1 MSLCARMRLFVCLCV
16 CLCACGCV
24 YMNTPLHRPT
34 GWVDVSIPVFG
45 GTASRNRVLQYRC
58 LFPEG
63 MYKTGAVC
71 WKMAVSRG
79 EGWSDSWH
87 LAGEIWTRGGGD
99 TRSFHGENE
108 AASDFPCLSRNLPLW
123 PAVYGRNMQAERKTV
138 LPRGRKK

>member
-58 LFPEG
+58 FSLKGCTRLGQFAGKWQFLEG
-63 MYKTGAVC
+63 
-71 WKMAVSRG
+71 R
-79 EGWSDSWH
+79 
-87 LAGEIWTRGGGD
+87 AGLT
-99 TRSFHGENE
+99 HGI
-108 AASDFPCLSRNLPLW
+108 
-123 PAVYGRNMQAERKTV
+123 
-138 LPRGRKK
+138 

>member
-1 MSLCARMRLFVCLCV
+1 MCPDASVCVSMCVFVCLWVCV
-16 CLCACGCV
+16 HEHTSSQTYWLGGCLYSSFRRNSKQESCAAV
-24 YMNTPLHRPT
+24 QM
-34 GWVDVSIPVFG
+34 
-45 GTASRNRVLQYRC
+45 

-63 MYKTGAVC
+63 MYETGAVC